1 MAKALS
7 FIFWSE
13 TRESRQRPGSTAHR
27 GARLVCSQ
35 ERTTGRSER
44 THAPCV
50 CVSVCVCT
58 SHPHTLLPTQ
68 HISGAEEVD
77 MYNRTL

>member
-13 TRESRQRPGSTAHR
+13 IRESRQHPGSTAHR
-27 GARLVCSQ
+27 GASLS
-35 ERTTGRSER
+35 
-44 THAPCV
+44 APRRELLGGQKGHMHRVCV
-50 CVSVCVCT
+50 CVCVYIT
-58 SHPHTLLPTQ
+58 PHTLLPTQ